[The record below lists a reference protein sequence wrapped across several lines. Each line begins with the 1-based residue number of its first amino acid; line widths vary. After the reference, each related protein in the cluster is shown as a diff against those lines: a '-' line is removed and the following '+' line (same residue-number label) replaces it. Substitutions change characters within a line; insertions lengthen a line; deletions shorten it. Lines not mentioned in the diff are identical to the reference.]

1 MAFPM
6 APVTLSTAFFHWTLS
21 YYTLPSGQALGYVL
35 EQQHECDKDPCL
47 LGVYLLVGGDR
58 NKQKRNKCVNGL
70 IC

>member
-6 APVTLSTAFFHWTLS
+6 APVTLSTAFFHWTLI

-35 EQQHECDKDPCL
+35 EQHHECDKDPCL

-70 IC
+70 VC